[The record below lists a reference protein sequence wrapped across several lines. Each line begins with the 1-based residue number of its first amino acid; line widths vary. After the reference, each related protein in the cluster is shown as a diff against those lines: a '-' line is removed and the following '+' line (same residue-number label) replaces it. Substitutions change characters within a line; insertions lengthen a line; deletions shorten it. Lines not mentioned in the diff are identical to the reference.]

1 MNPERK
7 KVNIE
12 EGKEKEIKDYI
23 DRKIE
28 AEFSVIDRKL
38 KNSFQAIKQ
47 DLYSLKYNSGLGIS
61 GKNKEIQEVFDEKIS
76 NLKRE
81 LEEKV
86 EELKKIE
93 IQSKIPVKKKI
104 TPKKSSKRKTT
115 SKITSKSKQK
125 KSTTR
130 SKKSK
135 NSKPAKELS
144 RVYEMMQRQLEN
156 RMSDLKTKEALLSKQ
171 EKKLDSELNKKG
183 SF

>member
-7 KVNIE
+7 IVNIE
-12 EGKEKEIKDYI
+12 EDKEKEIKDYI

-93 IQSKIPVKKKI
+93 IQSKAPVKKKI
-104 TPKKSSKRKTT
+104 TPKKSPKRKTT
-115 SKITSKSKQK
+115 LKITSKSKQK
-125 KSTTR
+125 KSTTK
-130 SKKSK
+130 SKK
-135 NSKPAKELS
+135 SKPAKELS

-156 RMSDLKTKEALLSKQ
+156 RMSDLKTKEALLFKQ
-171 EKKLDSELNKKG
+171 EKKLDPELNKKG